1 MKVYEIITNK
11 IIEKLEA
18 GIIPW
23 HKPWHSA
30 EGMPKNLITK
40 KEYRGINVFLL
51 AMQRYESP
59 YWLSFKQA
67 RDLGGNVKKDEKGT
81 PVVFWNWLNQIDDE
95 GNEKNI
101 PFMRYYT
108 VYNVAQ
114 CENIDEGKIPFIPA
128 IHNDFDHI
136 AECEAIVANMPNC
149 PEIQQGKQRASYN
162 PLNDIISMPRF
173 DSFDT
178 AEEFYS
184 TLYHEAIHSTGSE
197 KRLNR
202 FNNKISS
209 FGNEEY
215 SKEELVAEMGAAF
228 LCGFTGIENITIN
241 NSVAYIQGW
250 LKALK
255 DDNKLVIMAAAQA
268 QKAADYILMVN
279 KEAN

>member
-1 MKVYEIITNK
+1 MKVYEIITNR

-23 HKPWHSA
+23 HKPWHSV
-30 EGMPKNLITK
+30 EGMPKNLITR

-67 RDLGGNVKKDEKGT
+67 QDLGGNVKKDEKGT

-95 GNEKNI
+95 GKEKNI

-114 CENIDEGKIPFIPA
+114 CENIDESKIPVVA
-128 IHNDFDHI
+128 TIHNNFDHI
-136 AECEAIVANMPNC
+136 AECEAIIANMPNC

-162 PLNDIISMPRF
+162 PLTDIISMPRF
-173 DSFDT
+173 DSFVT

-202 FNNKISS
+202 LNNNISS

-228 LCGFTGIENITIN
+228 LCGFAGIENSTIN
-241 NSVAYIQGW
+241 NSAAYIQGW

-255 DDNKLVIMAAAQA
+255 DDKKLVIMAAAQA
-268 QKAADYILMVN
+268 QKAADYILGIN
-279 KEAN
+279 Q